1 MRRAPSQPP
10 ELPGYSY
17 VRLLGTG
24 GFADVFL
31 YEQQLPKR
39 KVAVKVLLID
49 ELNDSSHAA
58 FIAEANLMA
67 QLSAH
72 PYIVTIYN
80 AGVAEDGRPFL
91 VMEYCSGASLGERYK
106 REVFSVAD
114 AVRTGV
120 RLSSAIATAHS
131 VGILHRDIK
140 PANVLT
146 NDYGWPALTDFG
158 ISSTL
163 DDELPT
169 HTMSGGPVTETGTAG
184 NTESQSVGMSIP
196 WSPAEM
202 FEDDPEPD
210 VRSDVFS
217 LAATIYTL
225 LAGHTPF
232 EIKGR
237 SNGTL
242 DLVGRIERGA
252 VTPMTRTDLPG
263 SLLAVLRKGM
273 ATKREDRFA
282 TAVDFARA
290 LQRVELELGYAPTGI
305 EVPNLDIAPVE
316 RDEVAGNDDETRVR
330 SVSTIAAQAPSPQ
343 ADETRI
349 RNVTYITPPV
359 VEPVASTPQ
368 VYNALPENTVVRAPR
383 ATEPAPQ
390 VAAEP
395 VTATSI
401 TPPVE
406 PKSKRGLVVGIVAAA
421 VVLLVGGVVAASIF
435 MSGDTVR
442 DDAVPTNPATGEEDP
457 SAIGGEVVPQPTD
470 GVAKVASNGK
480 SVTFTW
486 SNPAPEDGDT
496 YRFARSEQPGAAQPI
511 AEPSVTVDGLTAGQR
526 QCVQV
531 YTYRGGQLSAPLEI
545 CSDE

>member
-273 ATKREDRFA
+273 ATKRDDRFA

-395 VTATSI
+395 VAATSI

-421 VVLLVGGVVAASIF
+421 IVLLVGGVVAASIF

>member
-395 VTATSI
+395 VAATSI
-401 TPPVE
+401 APPAE

-421 VVLLVGGVVAASIF
+421 VVVLVGGVVAASIF